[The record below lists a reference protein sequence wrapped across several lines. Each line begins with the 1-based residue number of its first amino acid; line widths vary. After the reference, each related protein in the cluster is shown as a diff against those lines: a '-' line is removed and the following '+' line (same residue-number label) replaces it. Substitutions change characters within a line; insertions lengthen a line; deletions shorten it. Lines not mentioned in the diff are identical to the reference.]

1 MEYSIRLQNC
11 GYDKQLPESHR
22 HGPIIS
28 NMFQMQFCTT
38 GRGTFLAD
46 GKAYSLT
53 KGDCIVNYP
62 GQTRTEIADS
72 NHPWGLMWLSLSG
85 PSAHTFFEI
94 LGVSKDNPVLSFREH
109 EYVLESLL
117 ELVRLFA
124 APDKSNSFMLGEK
137 LFHFFNECLRIHAP
151 DQLGSAQNPYIARAK
166 HYLEIHYTD
175 AELTVQHLA
184 NHIGLN
190 RSYLYEI
197 FKKETGL
204 SPQEYLARIRLKKAK
219 EILCLP
225 GATVTSVAISV
236 GYEPSVFSKA
246 FKKATGITPSAYK
259 TQKNDLQ
266 NTK

>member
-1 MEYSIRLQNC
+1 MKYSIHLQNC
-11 GYDKQLPESHR
+11 GHDEQLPKSHT

-28 NMFQMQFCTT
+28 NIFHMQFCTT
-38 GRGTFLAD
+38 GQGTFLAD
-46 GKAYSLT
+46 GKTYPLQ

-72 NHPWGLMWLSLSG
+72 NHPWGLMWLSVSG
-85 PSAHTFFEI
+85 SSAHAFFDA
-94 LGVSKDNPVLSFREH
+94 LGATKDNPVLSFREH
-109 EYVLESLL
+109 EYILESLRQ
-117 ELVRLFA
+117 LVSLFA
-124 APDKSNSFMLGEK
+124 DSDKSNSFMLGEK
-137 LFHFFNECLRIHAP
+137 LFHFFNECLRMHAS
-151 DQLGSAQNPYIARAK
+151 DQSNHTQNPYIARAK
-166 HYLEIHYTD
+166 HYLETHYTD

-204 SPQEYLARIRLKKAK
+204 SPQEYLARIRFEKAK

-225 GATVTSVAISV
+225 GATVTSVALSV

-246 FKKATGITPSAYK
+246 FKKATGITPGAYK
-259 TQKNDLQ
+259 TQKNLQ
-266 NTK
+266 NPKQ